1 MIPNRPDDRDSAHFP
16 KIQGGEPYHSAPSG
30 MTSKIRTSPKRL

>member
-16 KIQGGEPYHSAPSG
+16 KIQGGEPYHSLRHDL
-30 MTSKIRTSPKRL
+30 KN